1 MVLIEV
7 PLSKRHHL
15 PFHLPKKLKLVKV
28 GKKLLLPSGLQSLY
42 DHFQFPKLSVM
53 SPKLPNN

>member
-1 MVLIEV
+1 MVLIEF
-7 PLSKRHHL
+7 PLAKRHHL
-15 PFHLPKKLKLVKV
+15 PFHLPKKLKSVKV
-28 GKKLLLPSGLQSLY
+28 GKNLLLPSGLQLFY